1 MVPGEE
7 EKRFEDICSVPDW
20 QSIVTKTWPY
30 CTCGNNLDL
39 QNKHT
44 VSSEGS
50 VISAYRI
57 YPCIM
62 RTRI

>member
-7 EKRFEDICSVPDW
+7 EKRFED
-20 QSIVTKTWPY
+20 IVTKTWPY
-30 CTCGNNLDL
+30 CTCGNNLHL

-50 VISAYRI
+50 VISA
-57 YPCIM
+57 
-62 RTRI
+62 

>member
-20 QSIVTKTWPY
+20 QSIVTKTWRY
-30 CTCGNNLDL
+30 CTFGNNLDL

-50 VISAYRI
+50 VISA
-57 YPCIM
+57 
-62 RTRI
+62 